1 MISKGD
7 IKEILLVL
15 LLAAIAV
22 SISAGAEYYFNE
34 YISDTE
40 EDSVKEQHVGWDSS
54 YCRSSIN
61 MKTGGIQWDCR
72 KLSTPKFIQLMRGS
86 KVIARA

>member
-1 MISKGD
+1 MLQRQD
-7 IKEILLVL
+7 IKEMLIVL

-34 YISDTE
+34 YMSDTE

-54 YCRSSIN
+54 YCRSTID

>member
-1 MISKGD
+1 MNKGD
-7 IKEILLVL
+7 ILDILLVM
-15 LLAAIAV
+15 LLAAIAIG
-22 SISAGAEYYFNE
+22 ISVAIEHAFYEYVL
-34 YISDTE
+34 SA

-61 MKTGGIQWDCR
+61 MKTGGIQWNCR